1 MRVNIRNN
9 FATFALKLK
18 VGAKILFFFHLNNF
32 YDMKSEFQ
40 QEIITSL
47 KEYRL
52 KEGYTQQEVG
62 VLLGI
67 SNGQVGNIESPKMP
81 HKYTLSQISMLCD
94 AFQIDIERIFLNE
107 LELMDND
114 NKIKS
119 LIKKIIEYEN

>member
-1 MRVNIRNN
+1 
-9 FATFALKLK
+9 
-18 VGAKILFFFHLNNF
+18 
-32 YDMKSEFQ
+32 MKSDFQ
-40 QEIITSL
+40 QKIITSL

-94 AFQIDIERIFLNE
+94 AFHIDIESIFLND
-107 LELMDND
+107 LELLDNN

-119 LIKKIIEYEN
+119 LIKKIVEYEN